1 MGRGL
6 LNNRVA
12 LVTGAAQGLGYAI
25 AHEFADEGA
34 MVALVDI
41 NAQALMHVEDRLK
54 TSGYNVC
61 TYALDITDYEKYAKA
76 ISNVVEQWGHL
87 DILVNNAAIA
97 TYGTIFEDTL
107 PEWRQQI
114 AINLEAVYMGSKMA
128 VPYMVAQ
135 KYGRII
141 NTTSIQG
148 FASSGD
154 CGAYNAA
161 KGGIIAFTKSLAVE
175 LAPHNIMANAV
186 APGFMR
192 TPMSIVNG
200 VDETTT
206 EDFVNWYVNK
216 RKVPLARTGLPEDVA
231 GAVVFLASDY
241 CRYMTG
247 QVLIID
253 GGLTSTF

>member
-1 MGRGL
+1 
-6 LNNRVA
+6 VA

-97 TYGTIFEDTL
+97 IYGTIFDDTL
-107 PEWRQQI
+107 PAWRQQI
-114 AINLEAVYMGSKMA
+114 AVNLEAVYMGSKMA

-135 KYGRII
+135 KYRAHNQYNINPRLCFQWRLWSVQCCKRWHHRIHQI
-141 NTTSIQG
+141 T
-148 FASSGD
+148 
-154 CGAYNAA
+154 
-161 KGGIIAFTKSLAVE
+161 GGGTCS
-175 LAPHNIMANAV
+175 P
-186 APGFMR
+186 
-192 TPMSIVNG
+192 
-200 VDETTT
+200 
-206 EDFVNWYVNK
+206 
-216 RKVPLARTGLPEDVA
+216 
-231 GAVVFLASDY
+231 
-241 CRYMTG
+241 
-247 QVLIID
+247 
-253 GGLTSTF
+253 